1 MERTQFDKNGCIR
14 SDWDFDTWNTNN
26 IADAHTL
33 TSRDVTQPD
42 GTIKRYYDIK
52 VPTLKLGDEDDKV

>member
-1 MERTQFDKNGCIR
+1 MEHIQYDKNGCIKK
-14 SDWDFDTWNTNN
+14 DWDHNTFN
-26 IADAHTL
+26 ISGAHTI

-52 VPTLKLGDEDDKV
+52 VPTLKLGDEDDKI